1 MKNKKN
7 LMLRLTIASFALN
20 IISIFLS
27 VLNQPPER
35 LVNIERTVYQT
46 GKELVN
52 IKSTMDI
59 RGILIGN
66 FSRFPTNILT

>member
-1 MKNKKN
+1 MRTKKD

>member
-1 MKNKKN
+1 MKTKKN